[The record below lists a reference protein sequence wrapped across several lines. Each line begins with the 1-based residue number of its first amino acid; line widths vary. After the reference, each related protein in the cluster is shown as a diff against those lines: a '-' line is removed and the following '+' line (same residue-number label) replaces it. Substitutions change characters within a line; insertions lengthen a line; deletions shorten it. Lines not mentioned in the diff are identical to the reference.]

1 MSKLN
6 CRCIPVCICKPA
18 SEHQA
23 ASTRNDAPVSL
34 AEIEMLYVDARDGY
48 TRENY
53 VSQSNVMQGLKRVLD
68 KLGVKYE

>member
-1 MSKLN
+1 MGGN
-6 CRCIPVCICKPA
+6 PNFDRAVYGWNTRT
-18 SEHQA
+18 HQA
-23 ASTRNDAPVSL
+23 ASTRNDAPVSF